1 MGSDSGSELQ
11 GDSMA
16 ELVAIEELSTDVLAA
31 ELLRRHDVG
40 CFFGLKV
47 LTDCQTDTYNRLK
60 GNPVALLGLIELEKT
75 RLSTG
80 ILIGRV

>member
-1 MGSDSGSELQ
+1 MCSGNASGLQ
-11 GDSMA
+11 GDYMA
-16 ELVAIEELSTDVLAA
+16 EHVTIDTVPTEILAA

-47 LTDCQTDTYNRLK
+47 LTECQTDTYNRLK
-60 GNPVALLGLIELEKT
+60 GNPVVLLGLIELEKI

-80 ILIGRV
+80 ILTGLL